1 MPRPLPVT
9 KCFPIMVASSGYSRL
24 KTTLANLVGTTAPI
38 VLIDRQHLA
47 ESVTNGNVKT
57 LRAFLLPVTC
67 QIPVGMTWAL
77 SQLTF
82 GDMVASIEALV
93 NTMYFKTFT
102 GALQKI
108 EEQLKT

>member
-1 MPRPLPVT
+1 MLPDH
-9 KCFPIMVASSGYSRL
+9 GRL
-24 KTTLANLVGTTAPI
+24 IGLLTLKNTLANLVGTTAPI

-47 ESVTNGNVKT
+47 ELVTNGNVKT